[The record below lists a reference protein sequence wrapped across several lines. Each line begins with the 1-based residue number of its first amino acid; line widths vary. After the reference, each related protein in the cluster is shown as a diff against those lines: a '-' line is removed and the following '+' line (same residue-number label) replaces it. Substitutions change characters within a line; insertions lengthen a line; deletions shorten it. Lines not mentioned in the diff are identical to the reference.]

1 MYVGSVVQLRCIR
14 AMRELDGVA
23 WASAG
28 MATPAN
34 VETLLA
40 EGVAAGDVASAGAND
55 FVLVVRASS
64 PQAADEALGVG
75 RAAFSSAVPASPD
88 RAPSARPAPRSLFFL
103 KDPATTE

>member
-1 MYVGSVVQLRCIR
+1 MTVAITLFPDMYVDSVVQLRCIR
-14 AMRELDGVA
+14 AMRELDEVT

-40 EGVAAGDVASAGAND
+40 EGVAADDVASAGAND

-75 RAAFSSAVPASPD
+75 RAAFSAAVPAPADGAPAD
-88 RAPSARPAPRSLFFL
+88 RRRHAP
-103 KDPATTE
+103 